1 MTGRYLVRLDD
12 ACPTMARPAWDAL
25 EAVFDRLGIRP
36 LVAVIPDCR
45 DPSMASMPA
54 EPAFWDRVRRWQAK
68 GWSIA
73 LHGLHH
79 SYHPDPP
86 GAGSLVPFKRE
97 GEFVGLPLARQ
108 REIIARAWAMFA
120 AEGVKPTLFIAP
132 SHSFDKVTLE
142 ALKLETP
149 IRIIS
154 DGLSW
159 RKFRRF
165 GFDWI
170 PQQLWHFRS
179 LRFGLWTVCLHP
191 NMMDTRELDRT
202 LAALKRFAPHVSH
215 TAALPPARSFGPGDM
230 LFQSVYGVLMML
242 KRAIK
247 R

>member
-1 MTGRYLVRLDD
+1 MTPRYLVRLDD

-25 EAVFDRLGIRP
+25 EAAFDRLGIRP

-45 DPSMASMPA
+45 DPSMALMPV
-54 EPAFWDRVRRWQAK
+54 EPDFWSRVRRWQAK
-68 GWSIA
+68 GWGIA

-97 GEFVGLPLARQ
+97 GEFVGLPLVRQ
-108 REIIARAWAMFA
+108 REIIARAWAVFA
-120 AEGVKPTLFIAP
+120 AEGVTPTLFIAP

-142 ALKLETP
+142 ALRLETP
-149 IRIIS
+149 VRIIS

-159 RKFRRF
+159 RMFRRF

-170 PQQLWHFRS
+170 PQQLWHFRA

-191 NMMDTRELDRT
+191 NMMDARELDRT
-202 LAALKRFAPHVSH
+202 LAALERFGPHVSH
-215 TAALPPARSFGPGDM
+215 AAALPPPRSFGPGDM
-230 LFQSVYGVLMML
+230 LFQSAYGVLMML